1 MVMHT
6 KKITMALFAIV
17 IASSLIVVSGGL
29 VGSAFAAKKKVKQDD
44 AYGTVPT
51 ISTDKDKSSLPAV
64 LREDNKSNSPKSQS
78 ANAGDSSGASG
89 DTNSVSAKD
98 LKSLSKCQSGAA
110 ADGDLTLAEVKGCYS
125 QVF

>member
-6 KKITMALFAIV
+6 KKIMMALFAIV
-17 IASSLIVVSGGL
+17 IASSLILVSGL

-89 DTNSVSAKD
+89 DTNGVSTKD

-110 ADGDLTLAEVKGCYS
+110 ADGDLTLAEVKSCYS